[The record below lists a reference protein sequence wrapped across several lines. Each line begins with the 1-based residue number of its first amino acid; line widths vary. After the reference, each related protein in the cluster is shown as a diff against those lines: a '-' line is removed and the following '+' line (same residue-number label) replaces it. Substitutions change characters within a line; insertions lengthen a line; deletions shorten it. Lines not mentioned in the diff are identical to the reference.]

1 MMCTIRYRQAVKEDA
16 ADLAR
21 LIDYAGEG
29 VPVYYWNK
37 IKPADQDVWAF
48 GASRAAREEGAFSY
62 RNAIVATVDG
72 DVVGC
77 AIRYVIDAPAEASD
91 YSEMPPMFVPMQQLE
106 DLAVGTE
113 YLNVLAV
120 DPEFRG
126 RGIGT
131 RLCGMAEI
139 NGNRDQTLIAFDT
152 NTAAIKLYRSLG
164 FEVEAARPMVKEDWD
179 GEAETLLLMRR
190 PGRLRQVA

>member
-1 MMCTIRYRQAVKEDA
+1 MMCTIQYRPGIKADA
-16 ADLAR
+16 RDLAR
-21 LIDYAGEG
+21 LINYAGEG
-29 VPVYYWNK
+29 VPVYFWNK

-77 AIRYVIDAPAEASD
+77 AIRYVIDAAADPVD
-91 YSEMPPMFVPMQQLE
+91 YEEMPPMFVPMQQLE
-106 DLAVGTE
+106 DLAVGSE

-120 DPEFRG
+120 DPAFRG

-139 NGNRDQTLIAFDT
+139 DAERDQTLIAFDS
-152 NTAAIKLYRSLG
+152 NAGALELYKRLG
-164 FEVEAARPMVKEDWD
+164 FEIEASRPLVKEDWEGD
-179 GEAETLLLMRR
+179 GENLLLLRR
-190 PGRLRQVA
+190 RARLRKVA

>member
-1 MMCTIRYRQAVKEDA
+1 MMCTIRYRQAVKKDA

-21 LIDYAGEG
+21 LIDQAGEG

-48 GASRAAREEGAFSY
+48 GTSRAERDEGAFSY

-72 DVVGC
+72 AVVGC
-77 AIRYVIDAPAEASD
+77 AIRYVIDAQAEASD
-91 YSEMPPMFVPMQQLE
+91 YANMPPMFVPMQQLE
-106 DLAVGTE
+106 DQAVGSE

-120 DPEFRG
+120 YPEFRG

-139 NGNRDQTLIAFDT
+139 DGNRDQTLIAFDT
-152 NTAAIKLYRSLG
+152 NTDAIKLYRRLG
-164 FEVEAARPMVKEDWD
+164 FEVEATRAMAKEGWD

-190 PGRLRQVA
+190 AARIRQVA

>member
-1 MMCTIRYRQAVKEDA
+1 MICTIRYRPAVKEDA

-21 LIDYAGEG
+21 LINFAGEG

-37 IKPADQDVWAF
+37 IKPVDQDVWAF
-48 GASRAAREEGAFSY
+48 GASRAARDEGAFSY

-72 DVVGC
+72 AVIGC
-77 AIRYVIDAPAEASD
+77 AIRYVIDAAADESD
-91 YSEMPPMFVPMQQLE
+91 YASMPPMFVPMQQLE
-106 DLAVGTE
+106 DLAVGSE

-139 NGNRDQTLIAFDT
+139 DGNRDQTLIAFDT
-152 NTAAIKLYRSLG
+152 NTGAIKLYRSLG
-164 FEVEAARPMVKEDWD
+164 FEVEASRPMIKEDWD

-190 PGRLRQVA
+190 AARLRKAA